1 MRPDEAIR
9 PTPED
14 EPRLG
19 TEHLPRADIAV
30 LEQSQPRL
38 VDAALRGPV
47 ILTRH
52 GRDAFVLLPVDM
64 FSRLA
69 RDAEA
74 RRLKG
79 PPVIEGQPGEG

>member
-1 MRPDEAIR
+1 VSGRRPDEAIR

-14 EPRLG
+14 EPRIG
-19 TEHLPRADIAV
+19 TEHLPRVDIAA
-30 LEQSQPRL
+30 LETAQPRL

-47 ILTRH
+47 LLTRH
-52 GRDAFVLLPVDM
+52 GRDAFVLMLVDV
-64 FSRLA
+64 FSRMA

-79 PPVIEGQPGEG
+79 PPVIEG